1 MDERKESLEKEIK
14 RLIER
19 LEKAVFEGDVGEAY
33 NLTQRLRKYVKVA
46 KELGLWNRGNQW
58 FAMVGVVK
66 NIRESF
72 EKKSLK
78 ELEENLEK
86 MEKILKG

>member
-1 MDERKESLEKEIK
+1 MEKEKELEKEIK

-58 FAMVGVVK
+58 FAMVGVAKKVK
-66 NIRESF
+66 ESF
-72 EKKSLK
+72 ERKNLR
-78 ELEENLEK
+78 ELEESLEK
-86 MEKILKG
+86 MEKILRR